1 MARAPIM
8 LIDDDRAHL
17 LLTRRY
23 LEKAGADRPIIS
35 YNSGEAALAYLEQA
49 KSGAE
54 SARMPALIVCDMKM
68 PQLGG
73 LEVLT
78 WLKARREFDGL
89 SVVML
94 STSDEPSDIS
104 AAKAVGAVR
113 YLVKFPP
120 IETFGEILALATDD
134 SPQVDTAPIVLVEE
148 NPDDLYL

>member
-35 YNSGEAALAYLEQA
+35 YQSGEAALTYLEQA

-54 SARMPALIVCDMKM
+54 SPRGPAVGVCEIKR
-68 PQLGG
+68 PGG
-73 LEVLT
+73 GA
-78 WLKARREFDGL
+78 LKILSGKRARRKFEGL

-94 STSDEPSDIS
+94 SAPDEPADIS
-104 AAKAVGAVR
+104 AAKAIGAVR
-113 YLVKFPP
+113 YL
-120 IETFGEILALATDD
+120 
-134 SPQVDTAPIVLVEE
+134 
-148 NPDDLYL
+148 